1 MYSLYGAVEETVLEI
16 GMCVTCRLSCM
27 DSFATIRTQFV
38 RVLPPDM
45 SLFGFGLTEHEPS
58 DLRGGE
64 SAVSEPGTSC
74 FSQLICEYLCG
85 EACSLQEPAGR
96 SPKFQ
101 IKKKLSSDGWLLK
114 SIRYIFFC

>member
-1 MYSLYGAVEETVLEI
+1 
-16 GMCVTCRLSCM
+16 MCVTCRPVLHGFFRS
-27 DSFATIRTQFV
+27 DKNAVLFV
-38 RVLPPDM
+38 C
-45 SLFGFGLTEHEPS
+45 SLLICRCFGFGLTEHEPS

-96 SPKFQ
+96 GPKFQ
-101 IKKKLSSDGWLLK
+101 IKKKLS
-114 SIRYIFFC
+114 

>member
-1 MYSLYGAVEETVLEI
+1 M
-16 GMCVTCRLSCM
+16 
-27 DSFATIRTQFV
+27 
-38 RVLPPDM
+38 LPPDM
-45 SLFGFGLTEHEPS
+45 SLFGFGPTEHEPS

-85 EACSLQEPAGR
+85 EACSLQEPAGT

-101 IKKKLSSDGWLLK
+101 IKKKNSAEMDGYWNQLELNLHTD
-114 SIRYIFFC
+114 FVFM

>member
-1 MYSLYGAVEETVLEI
+1 MYSLYGAAEETVLEI

-27 DSFATIRTQFV
+27 DSFATTRTQFV
-38 RVLPPDM
+38 RALPPDM

-64 SAVSEPGTSC
+64 SAVSEPCTSC

-85 EACSLQEPAGR
+85 EACSLQEPAGT

-101 IKKKLSSDGWLLK
+101 ILKKKAQLRWMV
-114 SIRYIFFC
+114 IEIN